1 MSQDAK
7 VHSLKKLV
15 FNYGGYT
22 VDSGRADDGDVVVIE
37 QENDDYGYKQ
47 GPDGDGVFFE
57 QAPGATFVTLRMMQ
71 TAAANAV
78 LSAMSSVAKA
88 LGGAPAPLTISN
100 ANGTGKLIS
109 AAAVIAKK
117 PDETWA
123 QEPSVYEW
131 RFIVHAPNRL
141 VNSN

>member
-1 MSQDAK
+1 MSEEAK
-7 VHSLKKLV
+7 VHSLRKLI
-15 FNYGGYT
+15 FQFGGYT

-37 QENDDYGYKQ
+37 QTNDDYGYKQ
-47 GPDGDGVFFE
+47 GPDGDGVFYE
-57 QAPGATFVTLRMMQ
+57 LAPGATIVTLRMMQ

-88 LGGAPAPLTISN
+88 AGGLPAPLFVSN

-109 AAAVIAKK
+109 ASAVIAKK

-123 QEPSVYEW
+123 QEPGAYEW
-131 RFIVHAPNRL
+131 RFIVHAPTRL